1 MKSKLKVIM
10 VLVLLPL
17 FFNAAAVHA
26 SEVTDILKATI
37 DGAFKVLNDPS
48 LKGPEKEALKREKLR
63 AAIKKTLD
71 FAEMSKR
78 SLARHWLKRTDAER
92 KEFVALFSD
101 LLENSYMDK
110 IEMNSDAKVRYYGE
124 RKAGNKVEVK
134 TNVLTRKGLVVP
146 INYRLMKKGG
156 VWVVYDIVIEGVS
169 LVSNYRTQFNKIIR
183 QSSYEDLVK
192 GLKEKAVN
200 RSASNDKPGP

>member
-10 VLVLLPL
+10 VLVLSAL

-26 SEVTDILKATI
+26 SEVTDILRASI
-37 DGAFKVLNDPS
+37 DGAFKILNDPS
-48 LKGPEKEALKREKLR
+48 LKGPEKEALKRAKLR
-63 AAIKKTLD
+63 AAIKTTLD
-71 FAEMSKR
+71 FGEMSKR

-110 IEMNSDAKVRYYGE
+110 IEMNSDAEVRYEGE
-124 RKAGNKVEVK
+124 RKAGKKVEVK
-134 TNVLTRKGLVVP
+134 TNVITRKGLVVP
-146 INYRLMKKGG
+146 INYRFMKKNGD
-156 VWVVYDIVIEGVS
+156 WIVYDIVIEGVS

-192 GLKEKAVN
+192 GLKKKAED
-200 RSASNDKPGP
+200 RSAHNNKP